1 MTEYVYEF
9 TKCHRWEGKKMRVG
23 VIIVAAGSG
32 TRFGS
37 QKQLVM
43 LDDKPLFLHSLLTFA
58 AFPKVTDIVVAVPEE
73 LRQEIHDMTAAI
85 APPPIMIVTGG
96 ITRQRSVEHAMHALE
111 YADDD
116 AVLVHDAARP
126 FVEPT
131 MIHDLLHKLTTW
143 DAAITAIAVTDTLKR
158 LDNVTI
164 TETVS
169 REHLFRAQTPQAA
182 KYGVLRNALATVGRT
197 RDDFTDEAELLEA
210 AGVPCTIVLGSP
222 DNIKITFPED
232 LRRAEAILHLRNG

>member
-1 MTEYVYEF
+1 
-9 TKCHRWEGKKMRVG
+9 MRVG

-43 LDDKPLFLHSLLTFA
+43 LGGKPLFLHSLLIFA
-58 AFPKVTDIVVAVPEE
+58 AHPKVTDIVVAVPED
-73 LRQEIHDMTAAI
+73 LRQEIHELTAAI
-85 APPPIMIVTGG
+85 APPPILIVAGG
-96 ITRQRSVEHAMHALE
+96 TTRQRSVENALQALP
-111 YADDD
+111 YDADDV
-116 AVLVHDAARP
+116 VLVHDAARP

-131 MIHDLLHKLTTW
+131 MIHDLLHKLESW

-164 TETVS
+164 AETVP
-169 REHLFRAQTPQAA
+169 RKHLFRAQTPQAA
-182 KYGVLRNALATVGRT
+182 KFGKLVDAFRNVGKLRE
-197 RDDFTDEAELLEA
+197 DYTDEAELLEA
-210 AGVPCTIVLGSP
+210 FGVQCTIVQGSE

-232 LRRAEAILHLRNG
+232 LRRAEAILQIRNG